1 MNVFEEQFAAL
12 LGEFPGA
19 AFAMVPDGSYTVT
32 IPDFPLPN
40 GWSAGTTTVRFIAPV
55 GYPMSRPDCF
65 WSDPALRLAG
75 GGVPQ
80 NTGANPMPNG
90 PAPLLWFSWHVST
103 WSPNAD
109 TLRTYVHVIN
119 KRFQELK

>member
-1 MNVFEEQFAAL
+1 MNPFEEQFAELQSDFSAVTCSKV
-12 LGEFPGA
+12 A
-19 AFAMVPDGSYTVT
+19 DGSYTVA
-32 IPDFPLPN
+32 IPNFPLPA
-40 GWSAGTTTVRFIAPV
+40 GWSAAAVTLRFIAPV
-55 GYPMSRPDCF
+55 GYPISRPDCF
-65 WSDPALRLAG
+65 WCDHNLRLAG

-109 TLRTYVHVIN
+109 TLRTYVHVIK
-119 KRFQELK
+119 KRFLELR